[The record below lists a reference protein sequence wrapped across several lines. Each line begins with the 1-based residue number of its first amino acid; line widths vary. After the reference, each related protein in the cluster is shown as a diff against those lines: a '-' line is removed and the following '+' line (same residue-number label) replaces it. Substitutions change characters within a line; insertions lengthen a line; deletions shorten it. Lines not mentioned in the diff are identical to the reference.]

1 MGRHNIAPE
10 WVERTIADPEFTRGD
25 RTHPQRTKCR
35 LRRIPELGNRYIC
48 VVYEYFE
55 SEILVVTVFPD
66 RDAEKKR

>member
-25 RTHPQRTKCR
+25 RTIRSDKMSF
-35 LRRIPELGNRYIC
+35 RRIPELGNRYIC

-66 RDAEKKR
+66 REAEKKR

>member
-1 MGRHNIAPE
+1 MGRHKIAPE

-25 RTHPQRTKCR
+25 RTHPRRQNAF
-35 LRRIPELGNRYIC
+35 RRIPELDNRYIC

-55 SEILVVTVFPD
+55 REILVVTVFPD